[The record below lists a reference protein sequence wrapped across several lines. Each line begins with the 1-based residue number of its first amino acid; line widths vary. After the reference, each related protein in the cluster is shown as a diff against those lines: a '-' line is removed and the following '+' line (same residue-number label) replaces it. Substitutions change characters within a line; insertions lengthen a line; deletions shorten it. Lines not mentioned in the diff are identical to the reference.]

1 VAAQA
6 QAVLVVQEVQ
16 EVQADRQVLALAV
29 PSEQEAQADQLVL
42 VLVLVP
48 QVPQVQ
54 HWSPVWLQCAPLS

>member
-6 QAVLVVQEVQ
+6 QAVLAVQ
-16 EVQADRQVLALAV
+16 EVQADRQVLVLAV

-48 QVPQVQ
+48 PVQ